1 MLITAYCP
9 ECMEDCKH
17 EILADSREQTVRCTR
32 CHHIQR
38 KKKERKT
45 GPILLKTIVSQESG
59 SAVCGIEMMPGDE
72 CAVED
77 RLVAEC
83 GEEAFGVE
91 VTAIECGQKRVRRAK
106 AKAITALWTRM
117 IDEVVV
123 RFSIHSGRQTI
134 PLYKVCEGEEFF
146 TVGETYSI
154 KGKQFR
160 ISHLKLRDGPLMR
173 KEGWK
178 TVAHRIKRVYGN
190 RL

>member
-9 ECMEDCKH
+9 ECTEDTEH
-17 EILADSREQTVRCTR
+17 EVIADSREQTVRCTR
-32 CHHIQR
+32 CHHVRRQ
-38 KKKERKT
+38 KKEKAP
-45 GPILLKTIVSQESG
+45 GPILLKTIVSHEGG
-59 SAVCGIEMMPGDE
+59 SAVCGIEMMPDDE
-72 CAVED
+72 CAIED

-91 VTAIECGQKRVRRAK
+91 VTAIESGQKRVSRAK
-106 AKAITALWTRM
+106 AKNITALWTRV

-123 RFSIHSGRQTI
+123 RFSVHSGRQTI
-134 PLYKVCEGEEFF
+134 PLYKVCDGEDFF
-146 TVGETYSI
+146 TVGETCSVS
-154 KGKQFR
+154 GKQFR